1 MHIIVQVSQKVNTY
15 NPKWVDIVLLVCY
28 IVLVPKWDRE
38 EVKEMDKYKALGI
51 LATKGMSQR
60 KLSDRLNVSKNT
72 VNRWINNECAITDD
86 KIIAMCN
93 VLEIRDAQLIV
104 DIFLPE
110 LSQNGTKERRNCH
123 DRTVIL

>member
-110 LSQNGTKERRNCH
+110 LSQNGTKERR
-123 DRTVIL
+123 